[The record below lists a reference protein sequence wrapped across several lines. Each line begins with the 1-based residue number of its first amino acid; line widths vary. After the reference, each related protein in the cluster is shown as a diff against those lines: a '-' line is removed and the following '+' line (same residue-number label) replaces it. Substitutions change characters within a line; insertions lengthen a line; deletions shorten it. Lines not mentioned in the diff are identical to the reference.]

1 LYLNDQICIQTI
13 SSEVKWIIQ
22 EGRALAIAHQP
33 QQQRAVVSGWTPT
46 RVLPSASNS
55 NIISVLQSSLSD
67 ATAFSVGWVI
77 AAVIKTHLIPIAH
90 PHIPRPASHTDAHAR
105 GVVVDDS
112 LTPVVLHFPPA
123 LDYWP
128 CI

>member
-1 LYLNDQICIQTI
+1 MDHSGGASPRYRPSIPAAGGSVQRGCSRRLQTLT
-13 SSEVKWIIQ
+13 SSLSSI
-22 EGRALAIAHQP
+22 
-33 QQQRAVVSGWTPT
+33 
-46 RVLPSASNS
+46 
-55 NIISVLQSSLSD
+55 SSLSD

-128 CI
+128 CL